1 MSSQRR
7 SVIAA
12 GTAVLAAP
20 RALFA
25 QTPPK
30 VWRFGALLHGIRFER
45 LRLRKLLPDVGLE
58 EGRNLQW
65 EVRSS
70 EGQAERLDALAA
82 ELVAAKVDL
91 IVAPGNP
98 EVQAARR
105 ATQTIPILM
114 MFASSPVETGL
125 VASLARPGGNVTGT
139 STNAPESAGKM
150 VEVMRDLLPR
160 MRRIVWLRE
169 PDYPGIGMY
178 QRFAEQ
184 AAAALGLK
192 SEMLDVRSPADLEQA
207 LRTLEGRPPDALAV
221 ATTGLLVAQYRR
233 VRDFAA
239 AQKLPTLWSASFPVF
254 DGGLIAY
261 SPNFVAMAR
270 RNAAQI
276 DKILKGTRPAEIPV
290 EEPAEFELVIN
301 LKTAKA
307 LGLAVSQTLLMRAG
321 QVIE

>member
-1 MSSQRR
+1 MHARR
-7 SVIAA
+7 RTVIVAGGAA
-12 GTAVLAAP
+12 LAAP
-20 RALFA
+20 RALLA
-25 QTPPK
+25 QSPAK

-45 LRLRKLLPDVGLE
+45 LRLRTLLQEVGLE

-70 EGQAERLDALAA
+70 DGRAERLDALAA

-98 EVQAARR
+98 EAQAARR
-105 ATQTIPILM
+105 ATQTIPIVM

-150 VEVMRDLLPR
+150 VEVMRELLPR

-169 PDYPGIGMY
+169 PDYPGMAMY
-178 QRFAEQ
+178 GRFAEQ
-184 AAAALGLK
+184 AAVALGLK
-192 SEMLDVRSPADLEQA
+192 SEMLDVRSAVDLDDA
-207 LRTLEGRPPDALAV
+207 LRALERSPPDALAV
-221 ATTGLLVAQYRR
+221 ATTGLLIAQYRR

-239 AQKLPTLWSASFPVF
+239 AHKLPTLWSASFPVS

-276 DKILKGTRPAEIPV
+276 DKIVKGTRPADIPV

-301 LKTAKA
+301 LKTAKT
-307 LGLAVSQTLLMRAG
+307 LGLTVPQLLLMRARE
-321 QVIE
+321 VIE

>member
-1 MSSQRR
+1 MTGRR
-7 SVIAA
+7 RCLIAGGA
-12 GTAVLAAP
+12 ATLAMP
-20 RALFA
+20 NALFA
-25 QTPPK
+25 QAPGK
-30 VWRFGALLHGIRFER
+30 VWRFGALLHGMRFER
-45 LRLRKLLPDVGLE
+45 LRLRTLLPEIGLE

-70 EGQAERLDALAA
+70 EGKADRLDALAA

-91 IVAPGNP
+91 IVAPSNP

-105 ATQTIPILM
+105 ATQTIPIVM
-114 MFASSPVETGL
+114 MWATSPDELGL

-169 PDYPGIGMY
+169 PDYPGIALYG
-178 QRFAEQ
+178 RFAEQ
-184 AAAALGLK
+184 AALALGLK
-192 SEMLDVRSPADLEQA
+192 SEMLDVRSAADLDAA
-207 LRTLEGRPPDALAV
+207 LRTLERSQPDALLV
-221 ATTGLLVAQYRR
+221 STTGLLIAQHKR
-233 VRDFAA
+233 VLDFAA
-239 AQKLPTLWSASFPVF
+239 AHKLPTLWSASFAVPA
-254 DGGLIAY
+254 GGLIAY
-261 SPNFVAMAR
+261 SPNFGAMAR
-270 RNAAQI
+270 RNVAQI
-276 DKILKGTRPAEIPV
+276 DKIVKGTRPADIPV

-307 LGLAVSQTLLMRAG
+307 LGLVVPQVLLMRAN